1 MYKRQLHALSPRP
14 HRTWE
19 RNNSRIGRL
28 YQDCLL
34 YTSCR
39 NVLIRNNRFINALTN
54 MFQFTEAVI
63 SIYPEIPDLEH
74 QKKYFHGGKGEK
86 GVVIEDNYF
95 ETFDR
100 PVLFA
105 KSIDGLVFKNNVI
118 RQNTDYPAFHHN
130 KTRFRLLHTRNVKI
144 EKNNF
149 EDGDESVVR
158 E

>member
-1 MYKRQLHALSPRP
+1 MV
-14 HRTWE
+14 E
-19 RNNSRIGRL
+19 RR
-28 YQDCLL
+28 
-34 YTSCR
+34 
-39 NVLIRNNRFINALTN
+39 
-54 MFQFTEAVI
+54 
-63 SIYPEIPDLEH
+63 
-74 QKKYFHGGKGEK
+74 K

-105 KSIDGLVFKNNVI
+105 KSIDGLIFKNNVI

-130 KTRFRLLHTRNVKI
+130 KSRFRLLHTRNVKI

-149 EDGDESVVR
+149 EDGDESIAR

>member
-1 MYKRQLHALSPRP
+1 MLC
-14 HRTWE
+14 
-19 RNNSRIGRL
+19 G
-28 YQDCLL
+28 DCNGWFE
-34 YTSCR
+34 TGACR

-105 KSIDGLVFKNNVI
+105 KSIDGLIFKNNVI
-118 RQNTDYPAFHHN
+118 RQNTVYPAFHHN
-130 KTRFRLLHTRNVKI
+130 KSRFRLLHTRNVKI

-149 EDGDESVVR
+149 EDGDESIAR

>member
-1 MYKRQLHALSPRP
+1 M
-14 HRTWE
+14 
-19 RNNSRIGRL
+19 
-28 YQDCLL
+28 
-34 YTSCR
+34 
-39 NVLIRNNRFINALTN
+39 
-54 MFQFTEAVI
+54 
-63 SIYPEIPDLEH
+63 
-74 QKKYFHGGKGEK
+74 
-86 GVVIEDNYF
+86 VIEDNYF

-149 EDGDESVVR
+149 EDGDESIAR

>member
-1 MYKRQLHALSPRP
+1 MFAGAAGAALLHIGLNHLMHPRP
-14 HRTWE
+14 P
-19 RNNSRIGRL
+19 IGG
-28 YQDCLL
+28 
-34 YTSCR
+34 
-39 NVLIRNNRFINALTN
+39 
-54 MFQFTEAVI
+54 
-63 SIYPEIPDLEH
+63 P
-74 QKKYFHGGKGEK
+74 GGKGEK

>member
-1 MYKRQLHALSPRP
+1 M
-14 HRTWE
+14 
-19 RNNSRIGRL
+19 
-28 YQDCLL
+28 
-34 YTSCR
+34 
-39 NVLIRNNRFINALTN
+39 NALTN

-105 KSIDGLVFKNNVI
+105 KSIDGLIFKNNVI

-130 KTRFRLLHTRNVKI
+130 KSRFRLLHTRNVKI

-149 EDGDESVVR
+149 EDGDESIAR